1 MKSGVTLLAA
11 ALSLA
16 VMAAPARAQHPGP
29 HQVSAVGTYDL
40 QVELG
45 GMAQSSVLTL
55 WEKDGKLGG
64 TLTLHG
70 QPAKV
75 DSVELKGHEMTLQVA
90 MPHGSLKLSL
100 TFKSSDELTGTFAME
115 GMGNGTI
122 SGTRRKS

>member
-1 MKSGVTLLAA
+1 MKSGVTLLAT

-16 VMAAPARAQHPGP
+16 VITAPARAQHAGHP
-29 HQVSAVGTYDL
+29 VSAVGTYDL
-40 QVELG
+40 QIELG

-55 WEKDGKLGG
+55 SEKDGKLGG

-75 DSVELKGHEMTLQVA
+75 DSVELKGHEMTMQVA

-100 TFKSSDELTGTFAME
+100 TFKSSDELSGTFAME